1 MTGSRDLARAAIRAQ
16 FGSDELEMTLAKSAY
31 ASQLAKTAFPEL
43 REDIDKLPPK
53 AKGLAN
59 VKQIRAHQKANK
71 LGPYFQAKPRIPVS
85 TRRKF
90 VAAPPLAKFNR
101 NHGPDGRF
109 SSGGGGGSAA
119 GAHNTD
125 RDNDRVRD
133 DYRGN
138 SRRGKVRVSATRAA
152 LTGAAGGGGSAYS
165 RVSQTPRRMEQPVG
179 DRVASFNAAAGG
191 GGGSARAAAAARNI
205 AGARALHQRTKR
217 NRAIGAKAQATKAGT
232 AKLRA
237 LIASK
242 PAAKPTRA
250 ARPVKLGPAT
260 QSASASYQRAM
271 GNIKAKRSAAA
282 SRNIAGARAL
292 HAKTQRNRAIGAK
305 SQATKAGKAKLLGL
319 VAQSHKEAAGRR
331 NKASYN
337 ALMQQGKAKRHKSGV
352 RRLKAL
358 LKG

>member
-71 LGPYFQAKPRIPVS
+71 LGPYFHAKPRIPVS

-101 NHGPDGRF
+101 NHGADGRF

-133 DYRGN
+133 DYRGH
-138 SRRGKVRVSATRAA
+138 SARGKVRVHATRAS
-152 LTGAAGGGGSAYS
+152 LTGAGGGGGSAYS
-165 RVSQTPRRMEQPVG
+165 RVSQKPRRMEQPVG
-179 DRVASFNAAAGG
+179 DRVAAFNAAAGG

-205 AGARALHQRTKR
+205 ASARALHQRTKR
-217 NRAIGAKAQATKAGT
+217 NRAIGAKAQATKAGK

-237 LIASK
+237 LIAK
-242 PAAKPTRA
+242 PAAKPTRV
-250 ARPVKLGPAT
+250 ARPVKLGAAT